1 MINIFNW
8 QVYYFVGKPRKNV
21 VYWYKS
27 YIWRLCGNRKKQA
40 QVWTNLE
47 ANSWRLMVS
56 ILHWGV
62 IFQIHHMIEKIWWW
76 GMIANRLK
84 SPNDIWR
91 LKIKKWADMEA
102 TYMTL
107 CCHILCK
114 NGVLFCIIQHLLF
127 GFCSSQCSIYVV
139 KFSKTHTMVVHFSGC
154 SGEKENW
161 EHHHPG
167 ALKLVARGY
176 QRKLDF
182 SPCLSFLMLH
192 VVFDQHI
199 NSPHHQLS
207 QSDWQGFP

>member
-1 MINIFNW
+1 MFFMIEMLVCFM
-8 QVYYFVGKPRKNV
+8 YNV
-21 VYWYKS
+21 LLYHFCLFCIIVTKLS
-27 YIWRLCGNRKKQA
+27 
-40 QVWTNLE
+40 LE
-47 ANSWRLMVS
+47 AARNSLYRNRN
-56 ILHWGV
+56 WGV

-182 SPCLSFLMLH
+182 SPCLSLLMLH

>member
-1 MINIFNW
+1 
-8 QVYYFVGKPRKNV
+8 
-21 VYWYKS
+21 
-27 YIWRLCGNRKKQA
+27 
-40 QVWTNLE
+40 
-47 ANSWRLMVS
+47 
-56 ILHWGV
+56 
-62 IFQIHHMIEKIWWW
+62 
-76 GMIANRLK
+76 MIANSLK

-102 TYMTL
+102 AYMTL

-139 KFSKTHTMVVHFSGC
+139 KFSKTHTMVVHFLGR

-199 NSPHHQLS
+199 NCPHHQLLHRTNTYTLTG
-207 QSDWQGFP
+207 QLAGFPVVVVGRGGMGGGGILVGL

>member
-1 MINIFNW
+1 MFFMIEMLVCFM
-8 QVYYFVGKPRKNV
+8 YNV
-21 VYWYKS
+21 LLYHFCLFCIIVTKLS
-27 YIWRLCGNRKKQA
+27 
-40 QVWTNLE
+40 LE
-47 ANSWRLMVS
+47 AARNSLYRNRN
-56 ILHWGV
+56 WGV
-62 IFQIHHMIEKIWWW
+62 IFQIHMIEKIWWW

>member
-1 MINIFNW
+1 MFFMIEMLVCFM
-8 QVYYFVGKPRKNV
+8 YNV
-21 VYWYKS
+21 LLYHFCLFCIIVTKLS
-27 YIWRLCGNRKKQA
+27 
-40 QVWTNLE
+40 LE
-47 ANSWRLMVS
+47 AARNSLYRNRN
-56 ILHWGV
+56 WGV

-139 KFSKTHTMVVHFSGC
+139 KFSKTHTMVVNFSGC

-167 ALKLVARGY
+167 ALKLVARGC
-176 QRKLDF
+176 QRKLSF